1 MYPVLPNQHRLT
13 IPYLENNCLGR
24 VVLCCFV
31 FLLCSVSLPFFLS
44 ISWMISHVTTWS
56 LYMHYEF
63 MTYVFAGVPRY
74 GYPPVH
80 PYYGPPGTVP
90 NPYVYPGPLPTT
102 SHSPMQD
109 PSAKSN
115 VATVTSGDSTLTPQP
130 THCELTIAF

>member
-1 MYPVLPNQHRLT
+1 MK
-13 IPYLENNCLGR
+13 R
-24 VVLCCFV
+24 VVGALDFQSLILGPIPSGNRS
-31 FLLCSVSLPFFLS
+31 FLPSLHPLHLS
-44 ISWMISHVTTWS
+44 HRIINFS
-56 LYMHYEF
+56 MHYEF
-63 MTYVFAGVPRY
+63 MTYICAGVPRY

-102 SHSPMQD
+102 GHSPMQD

-115 VATVTSGDSTLTPQP
+115 VATVTSGDSTLIPQP